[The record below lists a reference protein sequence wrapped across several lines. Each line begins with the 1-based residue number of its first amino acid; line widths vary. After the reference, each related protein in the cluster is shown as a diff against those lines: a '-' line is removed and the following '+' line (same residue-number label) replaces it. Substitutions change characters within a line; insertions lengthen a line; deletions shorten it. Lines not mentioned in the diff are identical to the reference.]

1 MGDPDCFELRLE
13 ELTPADIPDL
23 LRLSAMVGW
32 DYDEEEVATF
42 FITGRVFGH
51 RDREGGVCSCAAVI
65 PYGESLASIG
75 MVIVHPDYRGRGLG
89 KEVTQACV
97 DAGNEQTADGRPPAL
112 MLVATPAG
120 RPVYEGLGFAAVDWV
135 HKYLCDR
142 YQPSAG
148 PHAKGSSKATPPA
161 SSLWQVQPLA
171 PEHLEP
177 IIRLDKQAFGADR
190 REFLFRRIV
199 QARKKLVLL
208 GRDGSVAGYGLGVEG
223 PVNLVLG
230 PLVAPDEQAAVLL
243 VEALA
248 HNYPGK
254 LRIDVPSGHEGFRR
268 FLEGAGFTQVTQ
280 PPIMV
285 KQADRLP
292 KRNGCLYAI
301 ASQAFG

>member
-1 MGDPDCFELRLE
+1 MGDPDRFELRLE

-23 LRLSAMVGW
+23 LRLSAMVGII
-32 DYDEEEVATF
+32 A
-42 FITGRVFGH
+42 GRVFGH

-75 MVIVHPDYRGRGLG
+75 MVIVHSDYRGRGLG

-97 DAGNEQTADGRPPAL
+97 AAGNEQTADGRPPAL

-142 YQPSAG
+142 YQPSA
-148 PHAKGSSKATPPA
+148 TPPA
-161 SSLWQVQPLA
+161 SSLWAVPPLA

-230 PLVAPDEQAAVLL
+230 PIVAPDEQAAVLL
-243 VEALA
+243 VDALA
-248 HNYPGK
+248 HDYPGK

-285 KQADRLP
+285 KQADGMP